1 MSSEKNPTRQEI
13 LRHSAAHVLA
23 AAVLEMF
30 PEAKFG
36 TGPAIE
42 DGFYYDFEL
51 PRALIP
57 EDLPIL
63 EEKMRKIIK
72 ANYPFEKAEMLAD
85 EAIKHFEK
93 AGQNYKVEL
102 INDIKNKSQ
111 ATSYEL
117 SGYARSGVA
126 RQVTSYKL
134 RDFIDLCSGPH
145 IDSAGEINP
154 NAFKLTKI
162 SGAYWKGDEKNKQLQ
177 RIYGVVFETEKELKK
192 YLSRR
197 EEAKKRDHRKLAKQL
212 ELFIISSEVGK
223 GLPLWLPKGAFIRKK
238 IEDYMYELEKK
249 NGYDFVY
256 TPILAREN
264 LYKKSG
270 HLAHYK
276 DDMYNPIE
284 IEGENYYLKPM
295 NCPHH
300 HIIYKSKMRSY
311 RDLPMRLSD
320 FSVIHRFERSGVLT
334 GLIRARSFSQNDAH
348 IYCAQEQL
356 ERELLKVIELFK
368 KVYADFN
375 IKDYWFRLALPD
387 FNNKEKYGDI
397 EKKDLWEKSAETA
410 RQTLKK
416 SGEKYVE
423 EEGEAAFY
431 GPKIDVQVK
440 NVLGKEDT
448 IATMQID
455 FYMPERFGLEFINKK
470 GKRERPVILHR
481 AIMGSFERFFAFLL
495 EQTAGAFPLW
505 LSPVQVMIIPISEKF
520 NSYAQKIHSQLLE
533 NDIRSKI
540 SGESE
545 SLGKRISE
553 AEKQKIPYMIIVG
566 EKEEK
571 SKTLSI
577 RRRDNKEPAS
587 AKATAG
593 KQQILKT
600 EEFIKKIVE
609 EAESKK

>member
-1 MSSEKNPTRQEI
+1 MSSEKNPSKQEI
-13 LRHSAAHVLA
+13 LRHSTAHVLA

-72 ANYPFEKAEMLAD
+72 ANYPFEKQEISIQ
-85 EAIKHFEK
+85 EALKHFK
-93 AGQNYKVEL
+93 KLKQDYKVEL
-102 INDIKNKSQ
+102 TKDIKNKSQ
-111 ATSYEL
+111 ATSYKL
-117 SGYARSGVA
+117 QA
-126 RQVTSYKL
+126 TLYKTGN
-134 RDFIDLCSGPH
+134 FVDLCSGPH

-154 NAFKLTKI
+154 GAFKLTKI

-197 EEAKKRDHRKLAKQL
+197 EEAKKRDHRELAKQL

-276 DDMYNPIE
+276 DDMYNPVE

-520 NSYAQKIHSQLLE
+520 NSYAQKIHSRLLE

-540 SGESE
+540 SSESE

>member
-1 MSSEKNPTRQEI
+1 MSSKKNPTRQEI

-63 EEKMRKIIK
+63 EEKMKKIIK

-111 ATSYEL
+111 VPSYEL
-117 SGYARSGVA
+117 
-126 RQVTSYKL
+126 QVTSYKTGS
-134 RDFIDLCSGPH
+134 FIDLCSGPH
-145 IDSAGEINP
+145 IDSTGEINP

-177 RIYGVVFETEKELKK
+177 RIYGMVFETEKELKK

-270 HLAHYK
+270 HLAHYEN
-276 DDMYNPIE
+276 DMYNPVE

-348 IYCAQEQL
+348 IYCAQKQL

-387 FNNKEKYGDI
+387 FNNKEKYGGI
-397 EKKDLWEKSAETA
+397 EKKSLWEASAEIA
-410 RQTLKK
+410 RQALKK

-455 FYMPERFGLEFINKK
+455 FYMPERFGLEFVNKK

-505 LSPVQVMIIPISEKF
+505 LSPVQVMIIPVSEKF

-553 AEKQKIPYMIIVG
+553 AEKQKIPYIAIVG
-566 EKEEK
+566 EKEME
-571 SKTLSI
+571 SKTLSV

-600 EEFIKKIVE
+600 EEFVKKILE
-609 EAESKK
+609 EVESKK

>member
-1 MSSEKNPTRQEI
+1 MSSKKNPTRQEI

-63 EEKMRKIIK
+63 EEKMKKIIK

-111 ATSYEL
+111 VPSYEL
-117 SGYARSGVA
+117 
-126 RQVTSYKL
+126 QVTSYKTGS
-134 RDFIDLCSGPH
+134 FIDLCSGPH
-145 IDSAGEINP
+145 IDSTGEINP

-177 RIYGVVFETEKELKK
+177 RIYGMVFETEKELKK

-270 HLAHYK
+270 HLAHYEN
-276 DDMYNPIE
+276 DMYNPVE

-348 IYCAQEQL
+348 IYCAQKQL

-387 FNNKEKYGDI
+387 FNNKEKYGGI
-397 EKKDLWEKSAETA
+397 EKKSLWEASAEIA
-410 RQTLKK
+410 RQALKK

-455 FYMPERFGLEFINKK
+455 FYMPERFGLEFVNKK

-505 LSPVQVMIIPISEKF
+505 LSPVQVMIIPVSEKF
-520 NSYAQKIHSQLLE
+520 AKQFIATDFNKST
-533 NDIRSKI
+533 
-540 SGESE
+540 
-545 SLGKRISE
+545 
-553 AEKQKIPYMIIVG
+553 EKKLR
-566 EKEEK
+566 KK
-571 SKTLSI
+571 FKLS
-577 RRRDNKEPAS
+577 
-587 AKATAG
+587 
-593 KQQILKT
+593 
-600 EEFIKKIVE
+600 
-609 EAESKK
+609 